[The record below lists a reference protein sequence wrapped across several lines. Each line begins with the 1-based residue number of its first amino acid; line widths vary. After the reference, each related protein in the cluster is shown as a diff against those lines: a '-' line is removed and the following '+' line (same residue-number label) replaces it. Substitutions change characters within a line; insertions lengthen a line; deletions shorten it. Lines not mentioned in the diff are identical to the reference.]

1 MKMMTWIL
9 NCGAPM
15 IKLLHKL
22 LFKFIIV
29 IHPIFIVVKLT
40 VIFRVELFL
49 IKLLIIALEVKLLL
63 CLRPRCPILTH
74 RRVDVYSST
83 IFYVVPIV
91 IL

>member
-1 MKMMTWIL
+1 
-9 NCGAPM
+9 
-15 IKLLHKL
+15 
-22 LFKFIIV
+22 
-29 IHPIFIVVKLT
+29 VKLT

-49 IKLLIIALEVKLLL
+49 IKLLIIALQVKLLL

-74 RRVDVYSST
+74 RRFDVYSST